1 MAFETDELLITSQ
14 ACPSRQVMEMLADK
28 WKLLVFHALRFQP
41 VMRNGE
47 LMRALDG
54 VSQKMLTQTLRALER
69 DGLIERRDYME
80 VPPRVE
86 YSLTELGK
94 TLIEPVAQLS
104 DWGQTNM
111 QCVEAARRAYD
122 ADKMELQG

>member
-1 MAFETDELLITSQ
+1 MEVH

-28 WKLLVFHALRFQP
+28 WKLLVFHSLRQRD

-47 LMRALDG
+47 LMRALNG

-69 DGLIERRDYME
+69 DGLIFRRDYQE

-86 YSLTELGK
+86 YGLTELGRS
-94 TLIEPVAQLS
+94 LSEPILQIS
-104 DWGQTNM
+104 DWGQSNM
-111 QCVEAARRAYD
+111 TAVEAAREIYD
-122 ADKMELQG
+122 RSESE